1 MTITVSRLVDL
12 LKPHRT
18 PEVRSAALTVVGEL
32 GLRDASVAS
41 AVLACLDDENPEVR
55 LHAIEAVGRLR
66 LEKGLPDLA
75 ERLKHGGQEAEAAA
89 EAVAQ
94 LGAKG
99 IALLHE
105 MLGKIVPGVRKY
117 IASALARSAIR
128 QRTGDLSILI
138 DKDPHVA
145 ESAGAAIAS
154 MIPKLSPKEREFL
167 VVSLLQLAGP
177 KRSKLLPHAEAG
189 VMRLAGLLNDE
200 RVAPILWARVLPSHP
215 PEARAAALQALGQ
228 WVKSPN
234 KDERERLFECA
245 ADPDFQVAAPAL
257 IILDRLTFQD
267 KLIPGFIGLLRAPDV
282 AARRLAVKKVGSLD
296 EKDVVDALVDSLHHP
311 DAGFRREVMEKL
323 GDTSRGRK
331 ALIQELLECESIDET
346 WSLARFLVPLVR
358 KNSEKWVEPV
368 FSVAVSLLEA
378 GDRRA
383 EPLLF
388 LLRETQPGLLRDRLD
403 QRAQSLVKKKDFEK
417 ALVVYRALARD
428 PAVGFAIRLALA
440 LVGLK
445 LSPKQLDEH
454 ARSQDPCLHQFAQT
468 ASEDASIVLKELD
481 KTTWLDADDLYYLGF
496 HFADSTG
503 PLREFAAEVLKLL
516 VKKFPRA
523 KFASAAKT
531 KLKSIR

>member
-1 MTITVSRLVDL
+1 
-12 LKPHRT
+12 
-18 PEVRSAALTVVGEL
+18 
-32 GLRDASVAS
+32 
-41 AVLACLDDENPEVR
+41 
-55 LHAIEAVGRLR
+55 
-66 LEKGLPDLA
+66 
-75 ERLKHGGQEAEAAA
+75 
-89 EAVAQ
+89 
-94 LGAKG
+94 
-99 IALLHE
+99 
-105 MLGKIVPGVRKY
+105 
-117 IASALARSAIR
+117 
-128 QRTGDLSILI
+128 
-138 DKDPHVA
+138 
-145 ESAGAAIAS
+145 
-154 MIPKLSPKEREFL
+154 
-167 VVSLLQLAGP
+167 
-177 KRSKLLPHAEAG
+177 
-189 VMRLAGLLNDE
+189 
-200 RVAPILWARVLPSHP
+200 
-215 PEARAAALQALGQ
+215 
-228 WVKSPN
+228 
-234 KDERERLFECA
+234 
-245 ADPDFQVAAPAL
+245 
-257 IILDRLTFQD
+257 
-267 KLIPGFIGLLRAPDV
+267 
-282 AARRLAVKKVGSLD
+282 
-296 EKDVVDALVDSLHHP
+296 
-311 DAGFRREVMEKL
+311 
-323 GDTSRGRK
+323 
-331 ALIQELLECESIDET
+331 
-346 WSLARFLVPLVR
+346 VPLVR